1 MKRLVI
7 LIALSLVSACGGGGG
22 GGSNTGGGTGS
33 SHTATVNIVV
43 TRSSGAYA
51 ADKSASTI
59 MSALTPTPTNARIS
73 VTNPNVNGVSFKQI
87 QDTVIPGS
95 LTLTIPIASGY
106 TFELVTYSTGTTN
119 LMEEYAV
126 TQNVQIQAGSNTVSL
141 TLNPIAVG
149 LTVPASLNTAQS
161 YSASVN
167 YTNPSPLQSLWH
179 LTAQTADYTK
189 LLHLSGSA
197 SGTNVINMVAPV
209 NNNQPCTLYFQAE
222 FFAKSSLLNTGEN
235 YANWAFVYPN
245 PLWGDAAISTPVTV
259 ASGAVTITFP

>member
-7 LIALSLVSACGGGGG
+7 LIALSLLSACGDSG
-22 GGSNTGGGTGS
+22 GGSNTGGGTDS
-33 SHTATVNIVV
+33 SSTATVNIVV
-43 TRSSGAYA
+43 TRASAAYA
-51 ADKSASTI
+51 ADRSAGAI
-59 MSALTPTPTNARIS
+59 LSALTPTPTNARIS

-106 TFELVTYSTGTTN
+106 TFELVTYVTGTPN
-119 LMEEYAV
+119 LMEKYAV
-126 TQNVQIQAGSNTVSL
+126 TQNVQIQAGSNTVFL
-141 TLNPIAVG
+141 ELNPIAVG

-161 YSASVN
+161 YSVFVN
-167 YTNPSPLQSLWH
+167 YTNPSPLNSIWR

-189 LLHLSGSA
+189 PLHLSGSG
-197 SGTNVINMVAPV
+197 SSTNGMNMVAPV

-222 FFAKSSLLNTGEN
+222 LFAKPSLLNTGEN

-259 ASGAVTITFP
+259 ASGSVTITFP